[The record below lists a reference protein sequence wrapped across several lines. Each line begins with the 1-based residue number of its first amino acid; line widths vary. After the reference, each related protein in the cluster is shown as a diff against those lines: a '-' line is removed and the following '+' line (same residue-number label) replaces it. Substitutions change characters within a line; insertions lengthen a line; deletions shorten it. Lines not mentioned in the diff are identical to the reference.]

1 MTPSASITA
10 PAQRSLRQ
18 TVRMPKATDG
28 VGNALRHIFG
38 AAPGLP
44 ADFGALLSR
53 LNKED

>member
-44 ADFGALLSR
+44 ADFAALLSR